1 VLNRLPEQTTGFP
14 LRYTPS
20 HVAFGGEILRN
31 VMLFLCLY
39 LYPAG
44 PSLHAQS
51 PDAAALQ
58 QYAAEGQKALAAGD
72 YTEAERAYEKLK
84 DLVPGV
90 AEVHAKLGLIYFQD
104 RKFDQAVSALHQALK
119 LNPTLPRAETLLAL
133 SLSELGQYDEAL
145 PGLEE
150 GFYKSDEAGVKRMCG
165 LQLERAY
172 TSLQRDNKAVEV
184 ALELQKLYPADPE
197 VLYRTGKVYG
207 SSASLT
213 MRKLAQAA
221 PDSIWLHLA
230 EAETNESE
238 GNYDSA
244 IIDYRRVL
252 AADSQ
257 RPGIHYRLGRSLLA
271 RSRQTNNAED
281 DAAALTEF
289 EQELQLD
296 PSNASAAYEIG
307 EIHRNAG
314 EFAEAQKFFEVAL
327 KNYSDFEEAHLGLAA
342 VLVTLQKSELAL
354 PHIQRAIALNPE
366 NEVAWYRLSQVY
378 GLVGNTGEQKKA
390 FAEFQRLRSQKSNEQ
405 ESEKQIFSPS
415 DVTKQQVGTNTAH

>member
-1 VLNRLPEQTTGFP
+1 M
-14 LRYTPS
+14 S
-20 HVAFGGEILRN
+20 HLAGEILRN
-31 VMLFLCLY
+31 AQILLCLSLY
-39 LYPAG
+39 LAG
-44 PSLHAQS
+44 PSLQAQS
-51 PDAAALQ
+51 PDTAELQ
-58 QYAAEGQKALAAGD
+58 QYSAEGQKALAAGD
-72 YTEAERAYEKLK
+72 YLGAERAFEKVKTL
-84 DLVPGV
+84 LPEV

-104 RKFDQAVSALHQALK
+104 RKFDQAVLALREALK

-133 SLSELGQYDEAL
+133 SLSELGKYDEAL

-150 GFYKSDEAGVKRMCG
+150 GFHQSNEAGVKRMCG

-172 TSLQRDNKAVEV
+172 STLQRESNAVEV
-184 ALELQKLYPADPE
+184 ALELQKLYPEDPE

-207 SSASLT
+207 NSASVT

-221 PDSIWLHLA
+221 PDSVWLHLA
-230 EAETNESE
+230 EAEANESQ

-244 IIDYRRVL
+244 IIEYGQVL
-252 AADSQ
+252 SADSR

-281 DAAALTEF
+281 DAAALKEF

-314 EFAEAQKFFEVAL
+314 AFEEAQKFFEVAL

-342 VLVTLQKSELAL
+342 VLITLQKPELAL
-354 PHIQRAIALNPE
+354 QHIQSAIALNPK
-366 NEVAWYRLSQVY
+366 NEVSWYRLSQVY
-378 GLVGNTGEQKKA
+378 GVLGDTVEQKKA
-390 FAEFQRLRSQKSNEQ
+390 FAEFQNLRSQKSNEQ

-415 DVTKQQVGTNTAH
+415 DVTKQQVGPNTAH

>member
-1 VLNRLPEQTTGFP
+1 MR
-14 LRYTPS
+14 PS
-20 HVAFGGEILRN
+20 GGEILRN
-31 VMLFLCLY
+31 VLLFLCISLY
-39 LYPAG
+39 LASS
-44 PSLHAQS
+44 SLPAQS
-51 PDAAALQ
+51 PDAAAVQ
-58 QYAAEGQKALAAGD
+58 RYAAEGQKALAAGD

-84 DLVPGV
+84 DLVPEV
-90 AEVHAKLGLIYFQD
+90 AELHAKLGLIYFQD
-104 RKFDQAVSALHQALK
+104 RKFDKAVSALRQALK
-119 LNPTLPRAETLLAL
+119 LNPKLPRAETLLAL

-150 GFYKSDEAGVKRMCG
+150 GFEKSDEAGVKRMCG

-172 TSLQRDNKAVEV
+172 SSLQRDSKAVEV
-184 ALELQKLYPADPE
+184 ALELEKLYPTDPE

-207 SSASLT
+207 NSASLT

-230 EAETNESE
+230 EAETNESQ

-244 IIDYRRVL
+244 IIDYRQVL
-252 AADSQ
+252 AADSH

-281 DAAALTEF
+281 GMAALTEF

-342 VLVTLQKSELAL
+342 VLLTLQKSELAL

-378 GLVGNTGEQKKA
+378 GLLGNLGEQKRA
-390 FAEFQRLRSQKSNEQ
+390 FAEFQRLRSQKSSEQ

-415 DVTKQQVGTNTAH
+415 DVSKQEVGTNTAR